1 MGRNWKRAQ
10 PHGPAP
16 RQFLT
21 RQHSEL
27 WGETDH
33 ADVWLDLAE
42 VLDRPLGDLVIRRAF
57 IDSGFRPG
65 KKDEVPEHRVY
76 KFCRR
81 HARIA
86 YAVKGFDHRDQP
98 LSVKRI
104 NASV

>member
-1 MGRNWKRAQ
+1 MRERRTRALRCALK
-10 PHGPAP
+10 PAFVQMMEIGGSAC
-16 RQFLT
+16 RL
-21 RQHSEL
+21 
-27 WGETDH
+27 
-33 ADVWLDLAE
+33 
-42 VLDRPLGDLVIRRAF
+42 IRRAF

-76 KFCRR
+76 EFCRR

-104 NASV
+104 G